1 MDKIIASIIT
11 YNPEIDRL
19 EKNIKSIVN
28 QVDSIVIIDNK
39 SSNLLELNALCNN
52 ISNEYKNCKFEI
64 IKNEENVG
72 IAKALNQAL
81 YYAKDKNFKWILT
94 LDQDSICDSNMI
106 SKMKDVYELCNN
118 NKIEIVAPNIIDE
131 NKMGEIEPMKNEIE
145 YPTVV
150 ITSGALTNVDITI
163 TVGGFE
169 EKLFIDYVDHE
180 ICLRLRKNGYDIV
193 KYRQSKLYH
202 QLGEIKTYKIFGR
215 KATATNHSALR
226 RYYYYRNGIYV
237 KEKYEGIFDEWIKID
252 RKRRLRAVLAVILF
266 EDNKCEKLL
275 KSIEGVLDGKKAKY
289 GKYNR

>member
-11 YNPEIDRL
+11 YNPEIHRL

-39 SSNLLELNALCNN
+39 SSNLLELNTLYNN

-118 NKIEIVAPNIIDE
+118 NKIAIVAPNIIDE
-131 NKMGEIEPMKNEIE
+131 NKMGEIEPMRNEIE

-150 ITSGALTNVDITI
+150 ITSGALTNVDMTI

-193 KYRQSKLYH
+193 KYSQSKLYH
-202 QLGEIKTYKIFGR
+202 QLGDIKTYNLFGR

-237 KEKYEGIFDEWIKID
+237 KEKYKDLFSEWIAID
-252 RKRRLRAVLAVILF
+252 NRRRYRAIVSIILF
-266 EDNKCEKLL
+266 ENNKIEKIL
-275 KSIEGVLDGKKAKY
+275 KSIKGIYHGRINKY
-289 GKYNR
+289 GKYS